1 MGFLTSA
8 AIVSSAFLLGTLFTS
23 LLWDATVL
31 YGLTEPITETTIEA
45 VENYYLTW
53 WNGGMAVK
61 MFMHIVVRPP
71 TPPSASEVWA
81 RRTESAFYFTGA
93 SILALIC
100 IAAMYIT
107 ITLPS
112 IRIIARDPLSKSAF
126 ILPGDDFFTRMQGW
140 LAARSTGTLG
150 KRARENADALA
161 QLEPMQWTDRVQH
174 IQVMCAGN
182 TIMMVL
188 LFLIVTLQVS
198 EWYVDETI
206 MKENELEARQEAAAA
221 LAASGAAPAAPAAAA
236 ATTPAKPAAPVSKE
250 KKKQ

>member
-1 MGFLTSA
+1 MGFLTAA

-31 YGLTEPITETTIEA
+31 YGLTEPVTESTIEA

-61 MFMHIVVRPP
+61 MFMHIVMLVLFFCLV
-71 TPPSASEVWA
+71 AKWA

-93 SILALIC
+93 SIIALIC

-112 IRIIARDPLSKSAF
+112 IRIIARDPLSKAAF
-126 ILPGDDFFTRMQGW
+126 IAPGDDFFTRTQAW
-140 LAARSTGTLG
+140 LAARSSGALG

-161 QLEPMQWTDRVQH
+161 QLEPMQWVARVQH
-174 IQVMCAGN
+174 VQVLCAGN

-188 LFLIVTLQVS
+188 LALIVTLQVS

-206 MKENELEARQEAAAA
+206 VKETELEARQEAAAA
-221 LAASGAAPAAPAAAA
+221 ALAAANQAPAAPVTA
-236 ATTPAKPAAPVSKE
+236 E

>member
-23 LLWDATVL
+23 LLWDSTVL
-31 YGLTEPITETTIEA
+31 YGLTAPITESTIEA

-61 MFMHIVVRPP
+61 MFMHIVMLVLFF
-71 TPPSASEVWA
+71 SLVAKWA
-81 RRTESAFYFTGA
+81 RRSESAFYFTGA
-93 SILALIC
+93 SIIALVC

-112 IRIIARDPLSKSAF
+112 IRVIARDPLSKSAF
-126 ILPGDDFFTRMQGW
+126 IAPGEDFFTQMQGW
-140 LAARSTGTLG
+140 LAARSTGALG
-150 KRARENADALA
+150 KRARENAEALA
-161 QLEPMQWTDRVQH
+161 QLEPMQWIDRVQH
-174 IQVMCAGN
+174 VQVMCAGN

-206 MKENELEARQEAAAA
+206 LKENELEARQEAAAA
-221 LAASGAAPAAPAAAA
+221 LAASTAAPPATKAKAASV
-236 ATTPAKPAAPVSKE
+236 PVTKE